1 MLRMEFPFRVERWPQ
16 RVLAV
21 LLGEAFLGFLAILAA
36 AVTLAPMLFG
46 VSASTTADFDACQW
60 AIIGWFALEY
70 GFALACAPSKRAFL
84 RNPWRLVDLATIVIP
99 LATLLPSM
107 NRALRS
113 SPVLRLIR
121 LIRVVTMGVRAS
133 GVVVRTEARRATEIA
148 VVGPSEVT
156 RLRGGAPAE
165 ASWNEL
171 LQWVKAPGP
180 DWYHVTNPSPADL
193 GRIAAAA
200 GVPAAFL
207 EGHLLGTTY
216 PHVEVLRQQA
226 ALFVWL
232 PEVNAAG
239 QVDRHGLLFLIG
251 ADSLLSLSRRPTRL
265 PASTDVAP
273 AEAPDTHASFAV
285 RMLGVLLREVVEQN
299 ERLVGLFEQEL
310 QSLEEVPVRDS
321 RPGFFERT
329 FRLKKELSATLAD
342 LWRLKSVLAELAG
355 GRARLPGALAGGAEA
370 FGRLAADANYLYET
384 VANVR
389 EEALSL
395 IELHINV
402 VSFDMTRVMRLLAVV
417 SVLGLVPAVVG
428 GLFGMNLADNPWP
441 FTLPQ
446 VAFSVC
452 LGMVLGLYFFFVKG
466 WLR

>member
-1 MLRMEFPFRVERWPQ
+1 
-16 RVLAV
+16 
-21 LLGEAFLGFLAILAA
+21 
-36 AVTLAPMLFG
+36 
-46 VSASTTADFDACQW
+46 
-60 AIIGWFALEY
+60 
-70 GFALACAPSKRAFL
+70 
-84 RNPWRLVDLATIVIP
+84 
-99 LATLLPSM
+99 
-107 NRALRS
+107 
-113 SPVLRLIR
+113 
-121 LIRVVTMGVRAS
+121 
-133 GVVVRTEARRATEIA
+133 
-148 VVGPSEVT
+148 
-156 RLRGGAPAE
+156 
-165 ASWNEL
+165 
-171 LQWVKAPGP
+171 
-180 DWYHVTNPSPADL
+180 
-193 GRIAAAA
+193 
-200 GVPAAFL
+200 
-207 EGHLLGTTY
+207 
-216 PHVEVLRQQA
+216 
-226 ALFVWL
+226 
-232 PEVNAAG
+232 
-239 QVDRHGLLFLIG
+239 
-251 ADSLLSLSRRPTRL
+251 
-265 PASTDVAP
+265 
-273 AEAPDTHASFAV
+273 
-285 RMLGVLLREVVEQN
+285 MLGVLLREVVEQN